1 MTFELFYYNIMSL
14 YERKEEKLAKQRVTA
29 QDWLPFDRIF
39 EDGIIENNGN
49 FIKII
54 KVIPINYDLK
64 SNLEKES
71 ILNSFKLFLKT
82 CDFNMQILIQSRK
95 EDLNSYI
102 SQIKSQIE
110 TEKNEKLK
118 EIFSN
123 YINFLQIQNK
133 ERNSSSKN
141 FFILVNYQIKEKE
154 EYQIKFIRDNL
165 NEKYFKIK
173 DSLSRCGNLVFDI
186 STKKEA
192 EKTLYSFCNL
202 RMSLKFL

>member
-1 MTFELFYYNIMSL
+1 MPYD
-14 YERKEEKLAKQRVTA
+14 K
-29 QDWLPFDRIF
+29 IF

-64 SNLEKES
+64 SSLEKEA

-82 CDFNMQILIQSRK
+82 CDFDMQILIQSRK

-110 TEKNEKLK
+110 IEKNENKK
-118 EIFSN
+118 EIFQNFIN
-123 YINFLQIQNK
+123 YIQIQNK
-133 ERNSSSKN
+133 EKNSSSKN
-141 FFILVNYQIKEKE
+141 FYIIISYIMKDKE
-154 EYQIKFIRDNL
+154 EKPMKFIRENL

-173 DSLSRCGNLVFDI
+173 DSLSRCGNLVFDV
-186 STKKEA
+186 STKKET
-192 EKTLYSFCNL
+192 EKILYSFCNL
-202 RMSLKFL
+202 RRSLKFL

>member
-1 MTFELFYYNIMSL
+1 MYYSGSEILKGGILINQ
-14 YERKEEKLAKQRVTA
+14 KVTA

-54 KVIPINYDLK
+54 KIIPINYDLK
-64 SNLEKES
+64 SNLEKEA

-82 CDFNMQILIQSRK
+82 CDFNMQILVQSRK

-102 SQIKSQIE
+102 SQINSQIE
-110 TEKNEKLK
+110 LEKSEKLK
-118 EIFSN
+118 VIFKN
-123 YINFLQIQNK
+123 YIDFVQAQNK
-133 ERNSSSKN
+133 EKNSSSKN

-154 EYQIKFIRDNL
+154 EYQMKIIRDNL

-186 STKKEA
+186 SSKKET
-192 EKTLYSFCNL
+192 ENILYSFCNL
-202 RMSLKFL
+202 RKSLKFL

>member
-1 MTFELFYYNIMSL
+1 MW
-14 YERKEEKLAKQRVTA
+14 KEVYLIKEKITA
-29 QDWLPFDRIF
+29 QDWLPYDKIF

-64 SNLEKES
+64 SSLEKEA

-110 TEKNEKLK
+110 IEKNENIKD
-118 EIFSN
+118 IFQNFIN
-123 YINFLQIQNK
+123 YIQIQNK
-133 ERNSSSKN
+133 EKNSSSKN
-141 FFILVNYQIKEKE
+141 FYIIVNYRVKEKE
-154 EYQIKFIRDNL
+154 EKPMKFIKENL

-173 DSLSRCGNLVFDI
+173 DSLSRCGNLVFDV
-186 STKKEA
+186 SSKKEA
-192 EKTLYSFCNL
+192 EKILYSFCNL
-202 RMSLKFL
+202 RRSLKFL

>member
-1 MTFELFYYNIMSL
+1 MYYSGSEILKGGILINQ
-14 YERKEEKLAKQRVTA
+14 KVTA

-64 SNLEKES
+64 SNLEKEA

-82 CDFNMQILIQSRK
+82 CDFNMQILVQSRK

-102 SQIKSQIE
+102 SQINSQIE
-110 TEKNEKLK
+110 LEKSEKLK
-118 EIFSN
+118 DIFKN
-123 YINFLQIQNK
+123 YIDFVQAQNK
-133 ERNSSSKN
+133 EKNSSSKN

-154 EYQIKFIRDNL
+154 EYQMKIIRDNL

-173 DSLSRCGNLVFDI
+173 DCLSRCGNIVLSNNTAK
-186 STKKEA
+186 STLEI
-192 EKTLYSFCNL
+192 LYSFFNTRINL
-202 RMSLKFL
+202 NLM

>member
-1 MTFELFYYNIMSL
+1 MSI

-192 EKTLYSFCNL
+192 EKTLYSFCKL
-202 RMSLKFL
+202 RMSIKFL

>member
-1 MTFELFYYNIMSL
+1 MYYSGSEILKGGILINQ
-14 YERKEEKLAKQRVTA
+14 KVTA

-64 SNLEKES
+64 SNLEKEA

-82 CDFNMQILIQSRK
+82 CDFNMQILVQSRK

-102 SQIKSQIE
+102 SQINSQIE
-110 TEKNEKLK
+110 LEKSEKLK
-118 EIFSN
+118 DIFKN
-123 YINFLQIQNK
+123 YIDFVQAQNK
-133 ERNSSSKN
+133 EKNSSSKN

-154 EYQIKFIRDNL
+154 EYQMKIIRDNL

-186 STKKEA
+186 SSKKET
-192 EKTLYSFCNL
+192 ENILYSFCNL
-202 RMSLKFL
+202 RKSLKFL

>member
-1 MTFELFYYNIMSL
+1 MSI
-14 YERKEEKLAKQRVTA
+14 YKRKEEKLAKQRVTA

-95 EDLNSYI
+95 DYI
-102 SQIKSQIE
+102 LF
-110 TEKNEKLK
+110 N
-118 EIFSN
+118 F
-123 YINFLQIQNK
+123 YINSQSLQISGNDW
-133 ERNSSSKN
+133 
-141 FFILVNYQIKEKE
+141 Y
-154 EYQIKFIRDNL
+154 Y
-165 NEKYFKIK
+165 Y
-173 DSLSRCGNLVFDI
+173 LSN
-186 STKKEA
+186 
-192 EKTLYSFCNL
+192 
-202 RMSLKFL
+202 

>member
-1 MTFELFYYNIMSL
+1 MI
-14 YERKEEKLAKQRVTA
+14 KKITA
-29 QDWLPFDRIF
+29 QDWLPYDKIF

-64 SNLEKES
+64 SSIEKEA

-110 TEKNEKLK
+110 IKKNKNIK
-118 EIFSN
+118 DIFQNFIN
-123 YINFLQIQNK
+123 YIQIQNK
-133 ERNSSSKN
+133 EKNSSSKN
-141 FFILVNYQIKEKE
+141 FYIIVNYRVKEKE
-154 EYQIKFIRDNL
+154 EKPMKFIKENL

-173 DSLSRCGNLVFDI
+173 DSLSRCGNLVFDV
-186 STKKEA
+186 SSKKEA
-192 EKTLYSFCNL
+192 EKILYSFCNL
-202 RMSLKFL
+202 RRSLKFL

>member
-1 MTFELFYYNIMSL
+1 MTFELFYYNIMSI

-202 RMSLKFL
+202 RMSLKFP

>member
-1 MTFELFYYNIMSL
+1 MTFELFYYNIMSI

>member
-1 MTFELFYYNIMSL
+1 MSI

-29 QDWLPFDRIF
+29 QDWLPFDWIF

>member
-1 MTFELFYYNIMSL
+1 MSI

-154 EYQIKFIRDNL
+154 EYQIKFIRDSL